1 PKPLASLGDKSFLE
15 LLVLQLQRQGIRRL
29 VMCTGYRADQIESV
43 FGDGRAWNVAI
54 QYSREEDPLGTAGAL
69 GLAQFRL
76 QGAPFFLVMNG
87 DSFLEVDLFELV
99 CFHRAH
105 GGQAT
110 MAVREVKD
118 ASRYGTVQI
127 AAGGRVTGFL
137 EKTGK
142 EAPGLINA
150 GVYVFDPAI
159 LESIPQ
165 GPSSLERDVFPN
177 ILARGVYA
185 LEQSGIFIDI
195 GIPEDYACARAAC
208 DQLFQAAVRRRD
220 TSGEP
225 NLEGR

>member
-1 PKPLASLGDKSFLE
+1 
-15 LLVLQLQRQGIRRL
+15 
-29 VMCTGYRADQIESV
+29 
-43 FGDGRAWNVAI
+43 
-54 QYSREEDPLGTAGAL
+54 
-69 GLAQFRL
+69 
-76 QGAPFFLVMNG
+76 
-87 DSFLEVDLFELV
+87 LEVDLFELV

-105 GGQAT
+105 GGQGT

-127 AAGGRVTGFL
+127 AGGGRVTGFL

-159 LESIPQ
+159 FESIPQ
-165 GPSSLERDVFPN
+165 GPSTLERDVFPN

-195 GIPEDYACARAAC
+195 GIPEDYARARAAC

-220 TSGEP
+220 ASGEP
-225 NLEGR
+225 NPEGR